1 MATRRASDSSAPRI
15 PEPPTGAAR
24 RRGAHRLRPDDRLK
38 RRADFERTRRTG
50 CRISDGRLVLWA
62 APNALPQ
69 ARLGILVSRRHGSAV
84 ARNRLKRLLREA
96 FRLSRAELP
105 AGVDLVC
112 TVQPGVALGLSTALE
127 SLRVLAR
134 RAARRLARSGDAPAG
149 EGARPA

>member
-1 MATRRASDSSAPRI
+1 
-15 PEPPTGAAR
+15 
-24 RRGAHRLRPDDRLK
+24 
-38 RRADFERTRRTG
+38 
-50 CRISDGRLVLWA
+50 VLWA

-69 ARLGILVSRRHGSAV
+69 ARLGIMVSRRHGSAV

-112 TVQPGVALGLSTALE
+112 TVQPGVALGLSAALE

-134 RAARRLARSGDAPAG
+134 RAARRLARSGGAPPG
-149 EGARPA
+149 EEARPA